1 GARAQKSHVTDP
13 GQAARA
19 SDGVAGKVSK
29 DLGGAVRAAR
39 RPPRRAEGPR
49 ESTTETQTNQ
59 TMRRATMSKTG
70 TLTVTARGDREI
82 VMTRTFNAPRRL
94 VWEAYTKPELLKRWL
109 LGPDGWYFIQC
120 DVALRIGG
128 KYRYVWK
135 NDEKNQ
141 TLGLG
146 GEYREISAPAKLVCT
161 EKFDDFPG
169 EAVS

>member
-1 GARAQKSHVTDP
+1 MAKS
-13 GQAARA
+13 
-19 SDGVAGKVSK
+19 
-29 DLGGAVRAAR
+29 GG
-39 RPPRRAEGPR
+39 
-49 ESTTETQTNQ
+49 
-59 TMRRATMSKTG
+59 
-70 TLTVTARGDREI
+70 LTVAAQGERDI

-120 DVALRIGG
+120 DVDLRVGG

-146 GEYREISAPAKLVCT
+146 GEYREVSAPGKLVCT
-161 EKFDDFPG
+161 EQFDDFPG
-169 EAVS
+169 EAVSTLELAEHNGVTTLINTVRSPSREARDGMLQTGMEKGVARSYERLDDVLATMAGQPAGVA